1 VMNSDGSKL
10 ERTVRRQRA
19 WPADV
24 GVVSHV
30 EDTRWGR
37 ELIGGKENR
46 FGGGEEAEA
55 EPPEAVVAA
64 ADPVE
69 TRSAPPP
76 PLAPPAGSPG
86 LPRVPLGIQYT
97 G

>member
-1 VMNSDGSKL
+1 MGASWRGPSVGS
-10 ERTVRRQRA
+10 EPGQRDA
-19 WPADV
+19 

-30 EDTRWGR
+30 EDSRWGR
-37 ELIGGKENR
+37 ELIGGRENR
-46 FGGGEEAEA
+46 FGGREEVEA

-76 PLAPPAGSPG
+76 PLAPPTGSPG
-86 LPRVPLGIQYT
+86 LPRVPLGIQYI